1 MEQQIMTLLGETQL
15 PAEGP
20 RQHAERQLEQLYT
33 NEAFPISLA
42 SIASEN
48 SVPLNLRQSALLVL
62 KTFVLK
68 GWSPTLDE
76 FGGQVLIN
84 DVNKEHV
91 RKQLL
96 DIATSGLNDRK
107 VKGAA
112 SFVISKIASADFPD
126 AWPDLL
132 PALVDLVPRV
142 DNDRLHGVLTVL
154 GDLVDDGFNED
165 QFFRSARSLVKCLFD
180 VAVDGGR
187 KLTLRALAVSVFR
200 GCYDTLEMVAEV
212 HQADVKEFMSEAL
225 TAWSP
230 IFVEVLRLPLPPTP
244 SQDDEERAGEV
255 FETWRGFIALKIQ
268 VVRALEKTM
277 AVFPTLL
284 IAQSLQV
291 FSATWAALAAHLA
304 PYHTF
309 YIYEDRQ
316 GRLED
321 ADRLPYTL
329 DFLILE
335 ELDLLRSLLGVR
347 PVKKELMNY
356 MEQAAPASPERE
368 WIADVLRLLVGY
380 SQITTEE
387 EGLWE
392 IDVNVFLS
400 EESSE
405 TANYTPRNACSDLV
419 DMISSWLPSQAL
431 KSLLAYV
438 RTVFQDGDSSWRSKE
453 SALFILNRM
462 LGEYHEQGKDVHAMM
477 ASAYSENVQ
486 PAMLSDEQFL
496 RSRGF
501 TVAGTIVKAST
512 GQSNQ
517 VAEDLT
523 QKSLKAIRDD
533 SSDIVKVS
541 CIRVLRDCIDAM
553 SRPQAKDFQI
563 PVVTVISEYLSS
575 QDLDELADNEDLL
588 NTMVETLRDAIQV
601 DAILCLE
608 SAALDVLFTMASQGA
623 KNMQTVDIVEEA
635 FMSITESIAAQGM
648 DPYSR
653 LCAKVLPTLTG
664 AFDVGDMTSENALV
678 DMAATLL
685 SVLAEHGTE
694 PLPQGFVAAVMPKLR
709 RLLFSDAEFSLHQMA
724 TTTIKHIL
732 AHDPVQMLSWHDP
745 HDGKEGLEVIL
756 VIIDR
761 LLGPTV
767 DDTSAAEVGGLAA
780 ELVEKAGSERL
791 GPYLLQLL
799 RVVAVRLSTAEHA
812 PFIQSLILVF
822 ARLSLDNA
830 KEVLDFL
837 EQVQIEGT
845 EPQTGLDVVLRKW
858 LENSINFSGYDE
870 IRQNILALANIYNLH
885 DERLSR
891 VQVQGDL
898 IMPKDNRIRTRSRA
912 KAVPDQYTIIPAS
925 LKLIKVLVAELA
937 NASSPVRPNLDNG
950 TSKVEE
956 GSDDDEWEDEPET
969 LDLGAPSTR
978 AQLMSWMDESKW
990 NVRETDDQTQ
1000 AYLSEFFRHVANEPD
1015 FQTQYQS
1022 LNESEMAKLQALAQ
1036 M

>member
-1 MEQQIMTLLGETQL
+1 MPFSPPRATINREMEQQILTLLGETQL
-15 PAEGP
+15 PAEAP

-33 NEAFPISLA
+33 NEALPISLA
-42 SIASEN
+42 SIASED

-76 FGGQVLIN
+76 FSGQVLIN
-84 DVNKEHV
+84 DVNKEQL

-96 DIATSGLNDRK
+96 NIATSGLNDRK
-107 VKGAA
+107 IKGAA
-112 SFVISKIASADFPD
+112 SFVISKIASVDFPH

-132 PALVDLVPRV
+132 PTLVDLAPRV
-142 DNDRLHGVLTVL
+142 DDDRLHGVLTVL
-154 GDLVDDGFNED
+154 GNLVDDGFNED
-165 QFFRSARSLVKCLFD
+165 QFFQSARSLVKCLYD
-180 VAVDGGR
+180 IAVDGGR
-187 KLTLRALAVSVFR
+187 KLTLKALAVSVFR

-212 HQADVKEFMSEAL
+212 HQADVNQFMSEAL

-230 IFVEVLRLPLPPTP
+230 IFIEVLRLPLPPAI
-244 SQDDEERAGEV
+244 SQEDEENAGEA
-255 FETWRGFIALKIQ
+255 FDTWRGFIALKIQ
-268 VVRALEKTM
+268 VVRVSASHFPREKEQANLSQALEKTM

-284 IAQSLQV
+284 VSQSLQV
-291 FSATWAALAAHLA
+291 FSATWAALAAHLT

-309 YIYEDRQ
+309 YIHEDRQ

-347 PVKKELMNY
+347 PVKKELMNHL
-356 MEQAAPASPERE
+356 EHTAPASPEKE
-368 WIADVLRLLVGY
+368 WVADVMRLLVGY

-419 DMISSWLPSQAL
+419 DVIATWLPKQAMET
-431 KSLLAYV
+431 LLAYAQ
-438 RTVFQDGDSSWRSKE
+438 TVSQDGDLSWRSRE
-453 SALFILNRM
+453 AALFILNRM
-462 LGEYHEQGKDVHAMM
+462 LAEYEEQGNDVQAIM
-477 ASAYSENVQ
+477 ASASSAYSDHVQ
-486 PAMLSDEQFL
+486 PAMLSEHQFL
-496 RSRGF
+496 RARGF
-501 TVAGTIVKAST
+501 TVAGTIVRTFS
-512 GQSNQ
+512 GQFRQ
-517 VAEDLT
+517 VAQDLT
-523 QKSLKAIRDD
+523 QKSLDAVRDD
-533 SSDIVKVS
+533 SSEIVRVS
-541 CIRVLRDCIDAM
+541 CIRVLRDCISAM
-553 SRPQAKDFQI
+553 SQSQATNFQI
-563 PVVTVISEYLSS
+563 PIVTIISEYLSS
-575 QDLDELADNEDLL
+575 QSLDELADNEDLL
-588 NTMVETLRDAIQV
+588 NVMVETLRDAIQV
-601 DAILCLE
+601 DATLCLT

-635 FMSITESIAAQGM
+635 FMDITESIAAQGM
-648 DPYSR
+648 DSYSQ

-664 AFDVGDMTSENALV
+664 AFDVGDMTSENSLV
-678 DMAATLL
+678 DMAAALL

-694 PLPQGFVAAVMPKLR
+694 PLPQGFVATVMPKLR
-709 RLLFSDAEFSLHQMA
+709 RILFSDADFSLHQMA
-724 TTTIKHIL
+724 TATIKHIL
-732 AHDPVQMLSWHDP
+732 AHDPVQMLSWRDQY
-745 HDGKEGLEVIL
+745 DGKEGLEVIL
-756 VIIDR
+756 VIVDR

-822 ARLSLDNA
+822 ARLSLGNA

-837 EQVQIEGT
+837 EQVQIDGN
-845 EPQTGLDVVLRKW
+845 EPQTGLEVVLRKW

-870 IRQNILALANIYNLH
+870 IRQNISALANIYNLH
-885 DERLSR
+885 DERLSKI
-891 VQVQGDL
+891 QVQGDL
-898 IMPKDNRIRTRSRA
+898 IMPKDDRIRTRSRA
-912 KAVPDQYTIIPAS
+912 KAAPDQYTIIPAS

-937 NASSPVRPNLDNG
+937 NAPSPVRPNMSNG

-969 LDLGAPSTR
+969 LDLSAPSTR
-978 AQLMSWMDESKW
+978 ARTSTMSPLLG
-990 NVRETDDQTQ
+990 RE
-1000 AYLSEFFRHVANEPD
+1000 Y
-1015 FQTQYQS
+1015 
-1022 LNESEMAKLQALAQ
+1022 
-1036 M
+1036 

>member
-1 MEQQIMTLLGETQL
+1 MEQQILTLLGETQL
-15 PAEGP
+15 PAEAP

-42 SIASEN
+42 SIASED

-76 FGGQVLIN
+76 FSGQVLIN
-84 DVNKEHV
+84 DVNKEQL

-107 VKGAA
+107 IKGAA
-112 SFVISKIASADFPD
+112 SFVISKIASVDFPH

-132 PALVDLVPRV
+132 PTLVDLAPRV
-142 DNDRLHGVLTVL
+142 DDDRLHGVLTVL
-154 GDLVDDGFNED
+154 GNLVDDGFNED
-165 QFFRSARSLVKCLFD
+165 QFFQSARSLVKCLYD
-180 VAVDGGR
+180 IAVDGGR

-212 HQADVKEFMSEAL
+212 HQADVNQFMSEAL

-230 IFVEVLRLPLPPTP
+230 IFIEVLRLPLPPAI
-244 SQDDEERAGEV
+244 SQEDEENAGEA
-255 FETWRGFIALKIQ
+255 FDTWRGFIALKIQ
-268 VVRALEKTM
+268 VVRVSASHLPHDKEQANLSQALEKTM
-277 AVFPTLL
+277 AVFPALL
-284 IAQSLQV
+284 VSQSLQV
-291 FSATWAALAAHLA
+291 FSATWAALAAHLT

-309 YIYEDRQ
+309 YIHEDRQ

-329 DFLILE
+329 DFLVLE

-347 PVKKELMNY
+347 PVKKELMNHL
-356 MEQAAPASPERE
+356 EQTAPASPEKE
-368 WIADVLRLLVGY
+368 WVADVMRLLVCY

-419 DMISSWLPSQAL
+419 DVIATWLPKQTMET
-431 KSLLAYV
+431 LLAYA
-438 RTVFQDGDSSWRSKE
+438 RTVSQDGDSSWRSRE
-453 SALFILNRM
+453 AALFILNRM
-462 LGEYHEQGKDVHAMM
+462 LAEYEEQGTDVQAIM
-477 ASAYSENVQ
+477 ASASSAYSDHVQ
-486 PAMLSDEQFL
+486 PAMLSEHQFL
-496 RSRGF
+496 RARGF
-501 TVAGTIVKAST
+501 TVAGTIVRAFS
-512 GQSNQ
+512 GQFEQ
-517 VAEDLT
+517 VAQDLT
-523 QKSLKAIRDD
+523 QTSLDAVRGD
-533 SSDIVKVS
+533 SSEIVRVS
-541 CIRVLRDCIDAM
+541 CIRVLRDCISAM
-553 SRPQAKDFQI
+553 SQSQAKNFQI
-563 PVVTVISEYLSS
+563 PIVTIISEYLSS
-575 QDLDELADNEDLL
+575 QYLDELADNEDLL
-588 NTMVETLRDAIQV
+588 NVMVETLRDAIQV
-601 DAILCLE
+601 DATLCLT

-635 FMSITESIAAQGM
+635 FMDITESIAAQGM
-648 DPYSR
+648 DSYSQ

-664 AFDVGDMTSENALV
+664 AFDVGDMTSESSLV

-685 SVLAEHGTE
+685 SVLAEQGTE
-694 PLPQGFVAAVMPKLR
+694 PLPQGFVATVMPKLR
-709 RLLFSDAEFSLHQMA
+709 RILFSDADFSLHQMA
-724 TTTIKHIL
+724 TATIKHIL
-732 AHDPVQMLSWHDP
+732 AHDPVQMLSWRDQY
-745 HDGKEGLEVIL
+745 DGKEGLEVIL
-756 VIIDR
+756 VIVDR

-822 ARLSLDNA
+822 ARLSLGNP

-837 EQVQIEGT
+837 EQVHIDGNES
-845 EPQTGLDVVLRKW
+845 QTGLEVVLRKW

-870 IRQNILALANIYNLH
+870 IRQNISALANIYNLH

-891 VQVQGDL
+891 IQVQGDL
-898 IMPKDNRIRTRSRA
+898 IMPKDDRIRTRSRA

-937 NASSPVRPNLDNG
+937 NAPSPVRPNISNG

-956 GSDDDEWEDEPET
+956 DSDDDEWEDEPET
-969 LDLGAPSTR
+969 LDLSAPSTR
-978 AQLMSWMDESKW
+978 ARTSTLSPLH
-990 NVRETDDQTQ
+990 VRE
-1000 AYLSEFFRHVANEPD
+1000 Y
-1015 FQTQYQS
+1015 
-1022 LNESEMAKLQALAQ
+1022 
-1036 M
+1036 

>member
-1 MEQQIMTLLGETQL
+1 M
-15 PAEGP
+15 
-20 RQHAERQLEQLYT
+20 
-33 NEAFPISLA
+33 
-42 SIASEN
+42 
-48 SVPLNLRQSALLVL
+48 
-62 KTFVLK
+62 
-68 GWSPTLDE
+68 
-76 FGGQVLIN
+76 
-84 DVNKEHV
+84 
-91 RKQLL
+91 
-96 DIATSGLNDRK
+96 
-107 VKGAA
+107 
-112 SFVISKIASADFPD
+112 
-126 AWPDLL
+126 
-132 PALVDLVPRV
+132 
-142 DNDRLHGVLTVL
+142 
-154 GDLVDDGFNED
+154 
-165 QFFRSARSLVKCLFD
+165 
-180 VAVDGGR
+180 
-187 KLTLRALAVSVFR
+187 
-200 GCYDTLEMVAEV
+200 
-212 HQADVKEFMSEAL
+212 
-225 TAWSP
+225 
-230 IFVEVLRLPLPPTP
+230 
-244 SQDDEERAGEV
+244 
-255 FETWRGFIALKIQ
+255 
-268 VVRALEKTM
+268 
-277 AVFPTLL
+277 
-284 IAQSLQV
+284 
-291 FSATWAALAAHLA
+291 
-304 PYHTF
+304 
-309 YIYEDRQ
+309 
-316 GRLED
+316 
-321 ADRLPYTL
+321 
-329 DFLILE
+329 
-335 ELDLLRSLLGVR
+335 
-347 PVKKELMNY
+347 
-356 MEQAAPASPERE
+356 
-368 WIADVLRLLVGY
+368 
-380 SQITTEE
+380 
-387 EGLWE
+387 
-392 IDVNVFLS
+392 
-400 EESSE
+400 
-405 TANYTPRNACSDLV
+405 
-419 DMISSWLPSQAL
+419 
-431 KSLLAYV
+431 
-438 RTVFQDGDSSWRSKE
+438 
-453 SALFILNRM
+453 
-462 LGEYHEQGKDVHAMM
+462 
-477 ASAYSENVQ
+477 
-486 PAMLSDEQFL
+486 
-496 RSRGF
+496 
-501 TVAGTIVKAST
+501 AGTIVKAST

-523 QKSLKAIRDD
+523 QKSLNAIRDD

-541 CIRVLRDCIDAM
+541 CIRVLRDCINAM

-601 DAILCLE
+601 DATLCLE

-648 DPYSR
+648 DPYSQ

-724 TTTIKHIL
+724 TVTIKHIL

-822 ARLSLDNA
+822 ARLSLGNA

-837 EQVQIEGT
+837 EQVQIDGT

-978 AQLMSWMDESKW
+978 ARTFAPLPQLI
-990 NVRETDDQTQ
+990 QL
-1000 AYLSEFFRHVANEPD
+1000 Y
-1015 FQTQYQS
+1015 
-1022 LNESEMAKLQALAQ
+1022 
-1036 M
+1036 

>member
-1 MEQQIMTLLGETQL
+1 
-15 PAEGP
+15 
-20 RQHAERQLEQLYT
+20 
-33 NEAFPISLA
+33 
-42 SIASEN
+42 
-48 SVPLNLRQSALLVL
+48 
-62 KTFVLK
+62 
-68 GWSPTLDE
+68 
-76 FGGQVLIN
+76 
-84 DVNKEHV
+84 
-91 RKQLL
+91 
-96 DIATSGLNDRK
+96 
-107 VKGAA
+107 
-112 SFVISKIASADFPD
+112 
-126 AWPDLL
+126 
-132 PALVDLVPRV
+132 
-142 DNDRLHGVLTVL
+142 
-154 GDLVDDGFNED
+154 
-165 QFFRSARSLVKCLFD
+165 
-180 VAVDGGR
+180 
-187 KLTLRALAVSVFR
+187 
-200 GCYDTLEMVAEV
+200 
-212 HQADVKEFMSEAL
+212 
-225 TAWSP
+225 
-230 IFVEVLRLPLPPTP
+230 
-244 SQDDEERAGEV
+244 
-255 FETWRGFIALKIQ
+255 
-268 VVRALEKTM
+268 M

-284 IAQSLQV
+284 ISQSLSV

-309 YIYEDRQ
+309 YIREDRQ

-329 DFLILE
+329 DFLVLE

-347 PVKKELMNY
+347 PVKKELMKY
-356 MEQAAPASPERE
+356 LEQAAPASPERD
-368 WIADVLRLLVGY
+368 WVADILRLLVGY

-419 DMISSWLPSQAL
+419 DLIAIWRPSQAL
-431 KSLLAYV
+431 ETLLTYAQ
-438 RTVFQDGDSSWRSKE
+438 TVSHAGDSSWRSKE
-453 SALFILNRM
+453 AALFILNRM
-462 LGEYHEQGKDVHAMM
+462 LGEYQEQGNDVQAIMT
-477 ASAYSENVQ
+477 SAYSDHVQ
-486 PAMLSDEQFL
+486 PAMVSQDQFL

-512 GQSNQ
+512 GQINQ

-523 QKSLKAIRDD
+523 QNALDAIRDD

-541 CIRVLRDCIDAM
+541 CIRVLRDCISAM
-553 SRPQAKDFQI
+553 SLTQAKNFQI
-563 PVVTVISEYLSS
+563 PIVTAISEYLSS

-588 NTMVETLRDAIQV
+588 NTMVEALRDAIQV
-601 DAILCLE
+601 DATLCLT

-635 FMSITESIAAQGM
+635 FMGITESIAAQGM
-648 DPYSR
+648 DSYSR

-709 RLLFSDAEFSLHQMA
+709 RILFSDAEFSLHQMA
-724 TTTIKHIL
+724 TATIKHIL

-745 HDGKEGLEVIL
+745 HDGKGGLEVIL

-822 ARLSLDNA
+822 ARLSLGNA

-837 EQVQIEGT
+837 EQVQIDT
-845 EPQTGLDVVLRKW
+845 QTGLHVVLRKW

-870 IRQNILALANIYNLH
+870 IRQNIIALANIYNLH

-891 VQVQGDL
+891 IQVQGNL
-898 IMPKDNRIRTRSRA
+898 IMPKDDRIRTRSRA
-912 KAVPDQYTIIPAS
+912 KSVPDQYTIIPAS
-925 LKLIKVLVAELA
+925 LKLIKVLIAELA
-937 NASSPVRPNLDNG
+937 NASSPVRPTMSNG
-950 TSKVEE
+950 TGKVEE
-956 GSDDDEWEDEPET
+956 VSDDDEWEDEPET
-969 LDLGAPSTR
+969 LDLNSQSTR
-978 AQLMSWMDESKW
+978 ARTSNLF
-990 NVRETDDQTQ
+990 
-1000 AYLSEFFRHVANEPD
+1000 YPLSLTVDTNPRGRTHELDGRIQVECPRHRRPNPSLSQRILPPHCKRARLPAPVPVAG
-1015 FQTQYQS
+1015 
-1022 LNESEMAKLQALAQ
+1022 
-1036 M
+1036 